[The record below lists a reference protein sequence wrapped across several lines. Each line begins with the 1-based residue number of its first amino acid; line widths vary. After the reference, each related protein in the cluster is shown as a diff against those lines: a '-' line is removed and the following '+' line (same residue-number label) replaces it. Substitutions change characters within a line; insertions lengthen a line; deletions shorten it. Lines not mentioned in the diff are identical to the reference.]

1 MATQKQSRLDLLDK
15 RMKIAMNILQGIAEQ
30 QEHLKTLASG
40 TMQTIKLMP
49 GYDDAIEQLRVKMI
63 ENETEEQAL
72 KDLASSVEDMLT
84 DE

>member
-15 RMKIAMNILQGIAEQ
+15 RMKVVINVLQGIAEQ

-72 KDLASSVEDMLT
+72 RDLASSVEDMLI